1 MLQYI
6 KPYRHYA
13 AMTIVFMVGE
23 VLVDLYQPRL
33 MESIVNEGVLGLN
46 HGGVPDLPLVAQT
59 GLSMVLIVLLGG
71 FCGVMGAICVNSARR
86 ISATTSARTVSS
98 ASCICRWSRS
108 MRSARAL

>member
-33 MESIVNEGVLGLN
+33 MESIVNEGVL
-46 HGGVPDLPLVAQT
+46 V
-59 GLSMVLIVLLGG
+59 
-71 FCGVMGAICVNSARR
+71 
-86 ISATTSARTVSS
+86 
-98 ASCICRWSRS
+98 
-108 MRSARAL
+108 